1 VGRRCETGAQ
11 EHEGIPRNSYEI
23 PPILPILLTRM
34 GRSIERRSIALVAG
48 HIGDPVTRL
57 RFLKAVKP
65 RERWDGGPPGPLR
78 AFFHYV
84 LLAIVPLTLI
94 AAFLVVRAA
103 ARVPAR
109 EVWKPPAAVSGPMP
123 SPATSLPEVWMV
135 EKDATEEVFS
145 NRLHID
151 TRFTVNNPPRSYLA
165 FPVNGP
171 AGHSVRR
178 EVPAG
183 IVFHTTESLQIPFE
197 AGQNRALKRIGES
210 LLEYVGGRC
219 SYHYLI
225 DRFGRVFRVV
235 AEQDAANHAGYS
247 VWADERWRYLNLNES
262 FIGVSFEAHT
272 EKGETDAHL
281 SPAQVRS
288 AAMLTEL
295 LRGRYRI
302 PVTNCV
308 THLQVSVNPDSM
320 RVGYHTDWASGFP
333 FEQVGLP
340 DNYALALP
348 SVIEFGFVCDPAVRE
363 AAGPRLLSAIEQ
375 AEAVFDR
382 RAAAAGMRPLAYRKA
397 LQREYRTLLAVVK
410 AAQREAR
417 EGIGGDSGQ

>member
-1 VGRRCETGAQ
+1 
-11 EHEGIPRNSYEI
+11 
-23 PPILPILLTRM
+23 M
-34 GRSIERRSIALVAG
+34 GRSIERTSIALVAG

-57 RFLKAVKP
+57 RFLKAVTP
-65 RERWDGGPPGPLR
+65 PDHWDGGGRRGPVG

-94 AAFLVVRAA
+94 VAFLVMRAA
-103 ARVPAR
+103 ARVPATEAWR
-109 EVWKPPAAVSGPMP
+109 PPASVPHRV
-123 SPATSLPEVWMV
+123 PAPASSLPEIWMV
-135 EKDATEEVFS
+135 EKDKTEEVFS
-145 NRLHID
+145 NGLHID
-151 TRFTVNNPPRSYLA
+151 TRFTVSNHPRSFLA
-165 FPVNGP
+165 FPVNGT
-171 AGHSVRR
+171 ASRTVRR
-178 EVPAG
+178 SVPVG

-197 AGQNRALKRIGES
+197 ANQNRALKRIGES

-247 VWADERWRYLNLNES
+247 VWADDHYRYLNLNES
-262 FIGVSFEAHT
+262 FLGVSFEART

-281 SPAQVRS
+281 SPAQISS
-288 AAMLTEL
+288 AAMWTDL

-308 THLQVSVNPDSM
+308 THLQVSVNPNSM

-348 SVIEFGFVCDPAVRE
+348 SVVAFGFVCDPAVRE
-363 AAGPRLLSAIEQ
+363 AAGPRLTSAIGQ
-375 AEAVFDR
+375 SDATLDQRAE
-382 RAAAAGMRPLAYRKA
+382 AAGMRPLDYRKS
-397 LQREYRTLLAVVK
+397 LQHEYRTLLAQVK
-410 AAQREAR
+410 GAQHEAR
-417 EGIGGDSGQ
+417 EGINGDSGR